1 MVATI
6 RGTTRSVVDVLK
18 PCFVNGPAIFMLDTV
33 VLDPQTQARLDL
45 AVGAARRAGA
55 STLEWFRSSI
65 AVERKGD
72 GSPVTAADRRSETLL
87 RDEILASFPD
97 DSILGEEFGE
107 HAGTS
112 PYRWVLDP
120 IDGTKSF
127 IAGVP
132 LYTTLVAVLKDEQ
145 PLIGV
150 IYAPATG
157 EIVYAAMGGPTWF
170 AVGEGAPVRAR
181 VSDTEKFSEAT
192 FVVTEVNKFNRVAH
206 GARGIY
212 DHLEKS
218 CRVTRTWGD
227 AYGFLLVATG
237 RADIMVDL
245 LINVWDLAALL
256 PVIQGAGGHFTDWQG
271 EPSIRTGNAVATNRH
286 FAAPVLEL
294 IRESL
299 A

>member
-1 MVATI
+1 MI
-6 RGTTRSVVDVLK
+6 DSQK
-18 PCFVNGPAIFMLDTV
+18 M
-33 VLDPQTQARLDL
+33 DPETQARLEL

-55 STLEWFRSSI
+55 TTLEWFRGT
-65 AVERKGD
+65 AFTVERKGD
-72 GSPVTAADRRSETLL
+72 GSPVTNADRASETLL
-87 RDEILASFPD
+87 REEISAHFPD

-107 HAGTS
+107 KSGTS

-150 IYAPATG
+150 IYAPVTG

-170 AVGEGAPVRAR
+170 AVGEGTPMLAH
-181 VSDTEKFSEAT
+181 VSSTEKLAEST
-192 FVVTEVNKFNRVAH
+192 FVVTEVNKFNKVALP
-206 GARGIY
+206 GARSIY
-212 DHLEKS
+212 DQLEKS

-237 RADIMVDL
+237 RVDIMVDL
-245 LINVWDLAALL
+245 LINLWDLAALL
-256 PVIQGAGGHFTDWQG
+256 PVIQGAGGHFTDWNG
-271 EPSIRTGNAVATNRH
+271 EPSVRTGNAVAANPH
-286 FAAPVLEL
+286 LSGIVLNIIQKAAT
-294 IRESL
+294 I
-299 A
+299 

>member
-1 MVATI
+1 
-6 RGTTRSVVDVLK
+6 
-18 PCFVNGPAIFMLDTV
+18 MLDSPI
-33 VLDPQTQARLDL
+33 LDPETQARLDL

-55 STLEWFRSSI
+55 STLEWFRSTI

-87 RDEILASFPD
+87 RDEISASFPD
-97 DSILGEEFGE
+97 DAILGEEFGE
-107 HAGTS
+107 KPGTS
-112 PYRWVLDP
+112 AYRWVLDP

-170 AVGEGAPVRAR
+170 AVGEGTPVLAR
-181 VSDTEKFSEAT
+181 VSTTEKFAEAT
-192 FVVTEVNKFNRVAH
+192 FVVTEVNKFNRVAE

-271 EPSIRTGNAVATNRH
+271 VPSIRTGNAVATNQH
-286 FAAPVLEL
+286 FAEPVLKL
-294 IRESL
+294 IRERVG
-299 A
+299 